1 MNTHYDA
8 IVIGAGPA
16 GSAAAAVL
24 AMKGRRT
31 LLLEREK
38 FPRYHVGESLIPY
51 TYFSLE
57 RIGVLERLKKSHF
70 PSKYSVQFV
79 SRNGKQSQPFYF
91 ADHLKHEAS
100 RTWQVPR
107 SEFDQMLM
115 ENAREKGAEVLEETT
130 VKRTIQDGGAAVGV
144 EAVGVEA
151 VTGAGR
157 KLEFRAPM
165 TIDATGRDSLSMLRN
180 GWRVRDR
187 KLNKIAIWTYYKGA
201 VRDPGL
207 DEGATTIASVS
218 ERGWFWYIPLPEDS
232 VGVGIVAEKD
242 YLYRGTRDLEEIF
255 LRELGENAWIQEHL
269 APGERTEPF
278 RVTGEFSYRSRYC
291 AADGLVLAGDAFG
304 FLDPVFSSGLFFAL
318 RSGELAAE
326 AVDEALAAG
335 DFSAARFTAYGEEM
349 RSGIEAMRRLVYAFY
364 DQDFS
369 FGKLLKEHPELGPD
383 LTDCLIGNLSR
394 DFEPLFRAVA
404 EFADIPEPLP
414 HGGPLVDA
422 GAEAGGEPVVTSEV
436 SVS

>member
-31 LLLEREK
+31 LVLEREK

-51 TYFSLE
+51 TYFSLQ
-57 RIGVLERLKKSHF
+57 RIGVIERLKKSHF

-79 SRNGKQSQPFYF
+79 SRSGQQSQPFYF
-91 ADHLKHEAS
+91 SDHMKHEAS
-100 RTWQVPR
+100 CTWQVLR

-115 ENAREKGAEVLEETT
+115 ENAREKGAEVREETT
-130 VKRTIQDGGAAVGV
+130 VSNTIQDGGVT
-144 EAVGVEA
+144 VGVEA
-151 VTGAGR
+151 VTKDGR

-180 GWRVRDR
+180 GWRVRDA
-187 KLNKIAIWTYYKGA
+187 KLNKIAIWTYYTGA

-207 DEGATTIASVS
+207 DAGATTIASVP
-218 ERGWFWYIPLPEDS
+218 ERGWFWYIPLPRDS
-232 VGVGIVAEKD
+232 VSVGIVAEKD
-242 YLYRGTRDLEEIF
+242 YLYRGTRDLEGIF
-255 LRELGENAWIQEHL
+255 LRELGENTWVREHL
-269 APGERTEPF
+269 ATGERTEPL

-318 RSGELAAE
+318 RSGELAGQ
-326 AVDEALAAG
+326 AVDEALTAG
-335 DFSAARFTAYGEEM
+335 DFSASRFTVYSEEM

-369 FGKLLKEHPELGPD
+369 FGKLLKGHPELGPD

-394 DFEPLFRAVA
+394 DFEPLFTAVA
-404 EFADIPEPLP
+404 EFADVPEALP
-414 HGGPLVDA
+414 HGGPFVET
-422 GAEAGGEPVVTSEV
+422 GRESVVITSEA

>member
-1 MNTHYDA
+1 VSTHYDA

-31 LLLEREK
+31 LVLEREK

-79 SRNGKQSQPFYF
+79 GRSGQRSQPFYF
-91 ADHLKHEAS
+91 ADHMKHEAAC
-100 RTWQVPR
+100 TWQVLR

-115 ENAREKGAEVLEETT
+115 ENAREKGAEVLEETAVT
-130 VKRTIQDGGAAVGV
+130 RTIQEGGAAVGV
-144 EAVGVEA
+144 EAV
-151 VTGAGR
+151 TKDGR
-157 KLEFRAPM
+157 NVEFRAPM

-180 GWRVRDR
+180 GWRVRDA

-201 VRDPGL
+201 LRDPGL

-218 ERGWFWYIPLPEDS
+218 ERGWFWYIPLPRDS

-255 LRELGENAWIQEHL
+255 LRELGENTWVEEHL
-269 APGERTEPF
+269 APGERTEPY

-318 RSGELAAE
+318 RSGELAAA
-326 AVDEALAAG
+326 AVDEALTAG
-335 DFSAARFTAYGEEM
+335 DFSASRFTAYSEEM
-349 RSGIEAMRRLVYAFY
+349 RGGIEAMRRLVYAFY
-364 DQDFS
+364 DEDFS
-369 FGKLLKEHPELGPD
+369 FAKLLKEHPDLGPD

-394 DFEPLFRAVA
+394 DFEPLFKAVA
-404 EFADIPEPLP
+404 EFADVPEALP
-414 HGGPLVDA
+414 HGGPLASA
-422 GAEAGGEPVVTSEV
+422 GAEASGERIAPPEV

>member
-31 LLLEREK
+31 LVLEREK
-38 FPRYHVGESLIPY
+38 FPRYHIGESLIPY
-51 TYFSLE
+51 TYFSLQ
-57 RIGVLERLKKSHF
+57 RIGVIERLKKSHF

-79 SRNGKQSQPFYF
+79 SRSGQQSQPFYF
-91 ADHLKHEAS
+91 SDHMKHEAS
-100 RTWQVPR
+100 CTWQVLR
-107 SEFDQMLM
+107 SEFDQILM
-115 ENAREKGAEVLEETT
+115 DNAREKGAEVREETT
-130 VKRTIQDGGAAVGV
+130 VSNTIQDGGVT
-144 EAVGVEA
+144 VGVEA
-151 VTGAGR
+151 VTKDGR

-180 GWRVRDR
+180 GWRVRDA
-187 KLNKIAIWTYYKGA
+187 KLNKIAIWTYYTGA

-207 DEGATTIASVS
+207 DAGATTIASVP
-218 ERGWFWYIPLPEDS
+218 ERGWFWYIPLPRDS

-242 YLYRGTRDLEEIF
+242 YLYRGTRDLEGIF
-255 LRELGENAWIQEHL
+255 LRELGENTWVREHL

-318 RSGELAAE
+318 RSGELAGQ
-326 AVDEALAAG
+326 AVDEALTAG
-335 DFSAARFTAYGEEM
+335 DFSAARFTVYSEEM

-383 LTDCLIGNLSR
+383 LTDCLIGKLSR

-404 EFADIPEPLP
+404 EFADVPEALP
-414 HGGPLVDA
+414 HGGPLVET
-422 GAEAGGEPVVTSEV
+422 GREAVATSEA

>member
-31 LLLEREK
+31 LVLEREK

-51 TYFSLE
+51 TYFSLQ
-57 RIGVLERLKKSHF
+57 RIGVIERLKKSHF

-79 SRNGKQSQPFYF
+79 SRSGQQSQPFYF
-91 ADHLKHEAS
+91 SDHMKHEAS
-100 RTWQVPR
+100 CTWQVLR

-115 ENAREKGAEVLEETT
+115 ENAREKGAEVREETT
-130 VKRTIQDGGAAVGV
+130 VSNTIQDGGVT
-144 EAVGVEA
+144 VGVEA
-151 VTGAGR
+151 VTKDGR

-180 GWRVRDR
+180 GWRVRDA
-187 KLNKIAIWTYYKGA
+187 KLNKIAIWTYYTGA

-207 DEGATTIASVS
+207 DEGATTIASVP
-218 ERGWFWYIPLPEDS
+218 ERGWFWYIPLPRDS
-232 VGVGIVAEKD
+232 VSVGIVAGKD

-255 LRELGENAWIQEHL
+255 LRELGENAWVREHL

-318 RSGELAAE
+318 RSGELAGQ
-326 AVDEALAAG
+326 AVDEALTAG
-335 DFSAARFTAYGEEM
+335 DVSASRFTVYSEEM

-369 FGKLLKEHPELGPD
+369 FGKLLKGHPELGPD

-394 DFEPLFRAVA
+394 DFEPLFTAVA
-404 EFADIPEPLP
+404 EFADVPEALP
-414 HGGPLVDA
+414 HGGPLVET
-422 GAEAGGEPVVTSEV
+422 GREPVVTSEV

>member
-57 RIGVLERLKKSHF
+57 RIGVLDRLKKSHF

-79 SRNGKQSQPFYF
+79 GRGGQRSQPFYF
-91 ADHLKHEAS
+91 ADHMKHEAAC
-100 RTWQVPR
+100 TWQVLR

-115 ENAREKGAEVLEETT
+115 DNAREKGAEVLEETAVT
-130 VKRTIQDGGAAVGV
+130 RTIQDGRAT
-144 EAVGVEA
+144 VGVEA
-151 VTGAGR
+151 VTKDGR
-157 KLEFRAPM
+157 KIEFHAPL

-180 GWRVRDR
+180 GWRVRDA
-187 KLNKIAIWTYYKGA
+187 KLNKIAIWTYYRGA

-218 ERGWFWYIPLPEDS
+218 ERGWFWYIPLPDDLVS
-232 VGVGIVAEKD
+232 VGIVAEKD
-242 YLYRGTRDLEEIF
+242 YLYRGTRDLAEIF
-255 LRELGENAWIQEHL
+255 LRELGENAWVEQHL
-269 APGERTEPF
+269 ATGTRSESF

-318 RSGELAAE
+318 RSGELAAA
-326 AVDEALAAG
+326 AVDEALAVG
-335 DFSAARFTAYGEEM
+335 DFSASRFTAYGEEM
-349 RSGIEAMRRLVYAFY
+349 RGGIEAMRRLVYAFY
-364 DQDFS
+364 DEDFS
-369 FGKLLKEHPELGPD
+369 FGELLKKHPELGPD

-394 DFEPLFRAVA
+394 NFEPLFKAVR
-404 EFADIPEPLP
+404 EFADVPEPLP
-414 HGGPLVDA
+414 HGAPFIEAGVEA
-422 GAEAGGEPVVTSEV
+422 GAEPAMTSGV

>member
-31 LLLEREK
+31 LVLEREK
-38 FPRYHVGESLIPY
+38 FPRYHIGESLIPY
-51 TYFSLE
+51 TYFSLQ
-57 RIGVLERLKKSHF
+57 RIGVIERLKKSHF

-79 SRNGKQSQPFYF
+79 SRSGQQSQPFYF
-91 ADHLKHEAS
+91 SDHMKHEAS
-100 RTWQVPR
+100 CTWQVLR

-115 ENAREKGAEVLEETT
+115 ENAREKGAEVREETT
-130 VKRTIQDGGAAVGV
+130 VTNTIQDGGVT
-144 EAVGVEA
+144 VGVEA
-151 VTGAGR
+151 VTKDGR

-180 GWRVRDR
+180 GWRIRDA
-187 KLNKIAIWTYYKGA
+187 KLNKIAIWTYYTGA

-207 DEGATTIASVS
+207 DAGATTIASVP
-218 ERGWFWYIPLPEDS
+218 ERGWFWYIPLPRDS
-232 VGVGIVAEKD
+232 VSVGIVAEKD
-242 YLYRGTRDLEEIF
+242 YLYRGTRDLEGIF
-255 LRELGENAWIQEHL
+255 LRELGENAWVRGHL

-318 RSGELAAE
+318 RSGELAGQ
-326 AVDEALAAG
+326 AVDEALTAR
-335 DFSAARFTAYGEEM
+335 DVSASRFTVYSEEM

-364 DQDFS
+364 DRDFS
-369 FGKLLKEHPELGPD
+369 FAKLLKEHPELGPD

-404 EFADIPEPLP
+404 EFADVPEALP
-414 HGGPLVDA
+414 HGGPLVET
-422 GAEAGGEPVVTSEV
+422 GREPIVTSEV